1 MMMKF
6 KLRRKGKS
14 ATTKGLF
21 QKAEQLKD
29 PKDEPPFFIRG
40 IKAASKEEYWAS
52 LALMRLEESSG
63 LRWEYQVPVFGG
75 RTRAGGNVVDFI
87 VYVGA
92 RVVWLDPMG
101 RYFHTG
107 RNEDR
112 MQMMDAAR
120 KKGAE
125 LLAWFTDET
134 PTKEIMYTFLKGHLG
149 V

>member
-1 MMMKF
+1 MRKTF
-6 KLRRKGKS
+6 KLRRKVKA
-14 ATTKGLF
+14 ATTKGIF
-21 QKAEQLKD
+21 KKAEQLKD
-29 PKDEPPFFIRG
+29 ARDEPPFFIRG
-40 IKAASKEEYWAS
+40 MKADSKEEWWVF
-52 LALMRLEESSG
+52 LALERLAEASG
-63 LRWEYQVPVFGG
+63 LQWEYQVPVFGG

-87 VYVGA
+87 VYTAG
-92 RVVWLDPMG
+92 RVIWLDPMG

-112 MQMMDAAR
+112 LEMMDAAR

-134 PTKEIMYTFLKGHLG
+134 PTKEIMYTFLKGKLG